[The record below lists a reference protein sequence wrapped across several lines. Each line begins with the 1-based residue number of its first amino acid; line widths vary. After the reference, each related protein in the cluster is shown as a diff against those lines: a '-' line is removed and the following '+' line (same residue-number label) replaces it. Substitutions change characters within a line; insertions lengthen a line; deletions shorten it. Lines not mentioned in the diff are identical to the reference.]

1 MAIDT
6 LQVLPTA
13 TRPTADRAASLEAI
27 YRAHAPALRG
37 RLLALTRDP
46 ALADDLASEAFLR
59 LAMEI
64 GAGRAPLD
72 AAAWLYR
79 VGSNVMMSRARRVSV
94 ATRAM
99 PGLLE
104 RDVAPSPEDEVVR
117 NERDEMVRD
126 VLATL
131 GGDDRQI
138 VVVLAAQGYC
148 SAEIARI
155 TGRSGPAT
163 RTRLCRARG
172 RLRTRLELMG
182 MTA

>member
-1 MAIDT
+1 MAIDA

-13 TRPTADRAASLEAI
+13 TRPTADGTASLEAI
-27 YRAHAPALRG
+27 YLAHAPALRR

-59 LAMEI
+59 LATEI

-79 VGSNVMMSRARRVSV
+79 VGSNLMISRARRVSV

-99 PGLLE
+99 PGLLD

-117 NERDEMVRD
+117 NERHEVLRE

-138 VVVLAAQGYC
+138 VVLAAQGYR

-155 TGRSGPAT
+155 TGRSGTAT

-172 RLRTRLELMG
+172 RLRTRLELVG